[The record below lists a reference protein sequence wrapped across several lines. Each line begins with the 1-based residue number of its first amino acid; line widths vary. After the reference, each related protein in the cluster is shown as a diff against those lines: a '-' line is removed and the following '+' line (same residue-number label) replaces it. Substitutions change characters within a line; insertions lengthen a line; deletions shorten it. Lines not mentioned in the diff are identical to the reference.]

1 MGRIHTIKKIR
12 VSGCCNCALKEIHK
26 NGSEKKSYCG
36 HPSFYGNGPE
46 VTTYQTFD
54 EQRANFPS
62 WCPLDDEH
70 TFYGPI
76 TCGC

>member
-1 MGRIHTIKKIR
+1 MERVHSIKKIR
-12 VSGCCNCALKEIHK
+12 VSGCCNCPLRVISA
-26 NGSEKKSYCG
+26 NDSTKSYCS
-36 HPSFYGNGPE
+36 HPSFYGEGPE

-54 EQRANFPS
+54 EVRTNYPS